1 MKVINNTDSD
11 GKDKLCDSNDKVSST
26 NKSIKISRM
35 KMKHKSNKQI
45 QIVFNITAITMSTI
59 KSAKL
64 KISITAG

>member
-11 GKDKLCDSNDKVSST
+11 GKDKLCDSNDKVSSA

-45 QIVFNITAITMSTI
+45 
-59 KSAKL
+59 
-64 KISITAG
+64 

>member
-1 MKVINNTDSD
+1 MRRMKVINNTDSD

-45 QIVFNITAITMSTI
+45 
-59 KSAKL
+59 
-64 KISITAG
+64 